1 MKKVFKFTFIC
12 AFLFTVFL
20 WGRETVFAAE
30 LEALIPTER
39 AVYQRNDRNKT
50 DMLVRAEYEA
60 GKEVVAT
67 LCTENDQKLAEE
79 ITLTATASDNAVYEG
94 TIPDVPAGGWYR
106 LNIQA
111 ADPGTGQEESRI
123 TVEKV
128 GVGEVFITGGQSNSC
143 SFGAAETKAQ
153 EDRVSA
159 FDSQSDVWQHCE
171 DPQPCISGFGNGNGN
186 GSPWPSAGDE
196 LYARL
201 QVPIGFI
208 TTGFGGSTVSELLN
222 KHYDAIKDAIDT
234 LKPYGY
240 RSFLYHQGEH
250 DASGGTKRDEYA
262 ALLTELI
269 QKTRTDAGYDMF
281 WMVANAAYTPYTSL
295 TAETEVLE
303 GQKIVCDE
311 ETIFLGPCTDD
322 MTIGYRASDNLHFNE
337 TGLKEHGQRWAEAI
351 VQKMIPDYASL
362 PTDPPTANT
371 PTPDPSMSQNPAGT
385 TVPAAAA
392 TPALTPAPVTSSSPD
407 PKATADPEKK
417 KTASPSYKG
426 KSFKNGIF
434 RYKITSDSKGSRK
447 VTVTGI
453 NGKNKKFITV
463 PKKVKYKKKSYQV
476 GSVKKN
482 VWKNLKKLRKVKVPS
497 GIYKTCR
504 KQLKGKKITIKKY

>member
-1 MKKVFKFTFIC
+1 MKKTLRAAFTC

-20 WGRETVFAAE
+20 LGRETVFAAE
-30 LEALIPTER
+30 LKALVPTER
-39 AVYQRNDRNKT
+39 AVYQRNDRNKA

-60 GKEVVAT
+60 GKKVVAT
-67 LCTENDQKLAEE
+67 LWTEDDRKLTEE
-79 ITLTATASDNAVYEG
+79 IVLTAATDNALYEG

-111 ADPGTGQEESRI
+111 MDPGTGQEESRI

-143 SFGAAETKAQ
+143 SFGAAATIAQ

-159 FDSQSDVWQHCE
+159 FDSKNDVWQHCE

-196 LYARL
+196 LYTQL

-222 KHYDAIKDAIDT
+222 KHYDAIKDAIET

-269 QKTRTDAGYDMF
+269 QKTRTDAGCDMF

-295 TAETEVLE
+295 AAETEVLE
-303 GQKIVCDE
+303 GQKMVCDE

-322 MTIGYRASDNLHFNE
+322 MTNGYRASDNLHFNE
-337 TGLKEHGQRWAEAI
+337 TGLKEHGHRWAEAI

-362 PTDPPTANT
+362 PTEPPIVNT
-371 PTPDPSMSQNPAGT
+371 PTPDPSVPQNPTGT
-385 TVPAAAA
+385 TAPTAAVSP
-392 TPALTPAPVTSSSPD
+392 TLTPAPVSSSSPG
-407 PKATADPEKK
+407 PETTADPGKK
-417 KTASPSYKG
+417 KETAAPSYKG

-434 RYKITSDSKGSRK
+434 RYKITSDSKSSRK

-453 NGKNKKFITV
+453 NGKNKKSITI
-463 PKKVKYKKKSYQV
+463 PKKVKYKKKDYRIS
-476 GSVKKN
+476 SVKKS

-497 GIYKTCR
+497 KIYKTCR